1 MMEEILIADLK
12 LTAHAQATLDL
23 LNEYAQEEAGGS
35 CGLSDYV
42 KANLIHELLQRKQAL
57 VLLAFVQGVPAGLV
71 IALEGFST
79 FACKPLLNI
88 HDLMVSAEFRGRG
101 LAKRLLARAE
111 VVAMERG
118 CCKLTLEVLQ
128 GNAAAQALYRACG
141 YAGYALK
148 PQMGIAQFWQKPL
161 PPAA

>member
-1 MMEEILIADLK
+1 MEEILIADLK
-12 LTAHAQATLDL
+12 LAAHAQATLDL

-42 KANLIHELLQRKQAL
+42 KANLIHELLQREQAL
-57 VLLAFVQGVPAGLV
+57 VILAFVQSVPAGLV

-88 HDLMVSAEFRGRG
+88 HDLMVSVEFRGRG
-101 LAKRLLARAE
+101 LAKHLLARAE
-111 VVAMERG
+111 AVAMERG

-128 GNAAAQALYRACG
+128 GNAAAQALYRTCG
-141 YAGYALK
+141 YAGYALNSN
-148 PQMGIAQFWQKPL
+148 MGIAQFWQKPL
-161 PPAA
+161 PPVA